1 MANYE
6 REFSH
11 FPDQK
16 IVLHNFVN
24 VDDSTID
31 LINKIDELRNNKK
44 FAEAQNFIEQNADK
58 LKQCIADAVT
68 FRTWEE
74 EIYNTQVYAKQVQQ
88 CVYFG
93 EDKPDCLENDVW
105 ITGGDNGVV

>member
-6 REFSH
+6 HEFSH
-11 FPDQK
+11 FPEK
-16 IVLHNFVN
+16 NITLHNFIN
-24 VDDSTID
+24 IDDSKID
-31 LINKIDELRNNKK
+31 LINKIDELRAEKK
-44 FAEAQNFIEQNADK
+44 FEEAQKFIEENADR
-58 LKQCIADAVT
+58 LKQCIVDAIT

-88 CVYFG
+88 CIYFG

-105 ITGGDNGVV
+105 ITGGDYGVV